1 MKMTKIG
8 GRDFLDQFLTN
19 FWLILS
25 PGGRIAYIREGIVRN
40 TWYNCFWVQN
50 IQLSLRYEGP
60 IVKKWNPGYLWLLFG
75 KMADFGLERRLRDT
89 KFVSTP
95 LNAKHISFIV
105 KWRSGV
111 KKSNFGHLWLL
122 FGEWL
127 ILAWRDAYEIQSSF
141 QLH

>member
-8 GRDFLDQFLTN
+8 GCNFLDQIMSN

-25 PGGRIAYIREGIVRN
+25 PGGRIDYVREGIVRN
-40 TWYNCFWVQN
+40 MQYNCFRVQI

-60 IVKKWNPGYLWLLFG
+60 IVKKWNTGYLWLLFG
-75 KMADFGLERRLRDT
+75 KMADFGLERRLQDT

-105 KWRSGV
+105 K
-111 KKSNFGHLWLL
+111 
-122 FGEWL
+122 
-127 ILAWRDAYEIQSSF
+127 
-141 QLH
+141 